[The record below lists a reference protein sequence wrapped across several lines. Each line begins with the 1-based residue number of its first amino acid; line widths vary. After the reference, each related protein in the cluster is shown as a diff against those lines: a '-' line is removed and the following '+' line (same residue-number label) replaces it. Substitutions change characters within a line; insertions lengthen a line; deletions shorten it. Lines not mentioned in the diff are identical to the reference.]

1 VFEAFI
7 IVLREGFEAFLIV
20 AITLA
25 YLGRTGRR
33 SLAAA
38 AYAGTGA
45 AVFVSIALGWLLM
58 RGASLP
64 LWEGVLGLVALPLVV
79 GLVVHMWRAGP
90 RMRGEIERRIE
101 ESAARPVKGSAAL
114 GVFTFTALMVS
125 REGMETALLLFQVRQ
140 PRLLAGAA
148 LGLLGAV
155 AMAWLWARVG
165 HAVDLRRFF
174 QVTGIFLLIFLVQIA
189 ITAFHELAEAGV
201 LPDSQALH
209 AATEPYG
216 PEGVYGRWLALV
228 MVGTPALWLAATWVM
243 ERLHGESERSSAA

>member
-1 VFEAFI
+1 MTREIDVAALSAVPEGEARGFEVEGEE
-7 IVLREGFEAFLIV
+7 IVLCNVDGEI
-20 AITLA
+20 
-25 YLGRTGRR
+25 
-33 SLAAA
+33 
-38 AYAGTGA
+38 YALQGMCTHEDLPLDGGEVEDGVLTCEWHGA
-45 AVFVSIALGWLLM
+45 AFDVCS
-58 RGASLP
+58 GA
-64 LWEGVLGLVALPLVV
+64 A
-79 GLVVHMWRAGP
+79 
-90 RMRGEIERRIE
+90 
-101 ESAARPVKGSAAL
+101 

-140 PRLLAGAA
+140 ARLLAGAA

-165 HAVDLRRFF
+165 HVIDLRRFF
-174 QVTGIFLLIFLVQIA
+174 QVTGIFLLIFVVQIA

-228 MVGTPALWLAATWVM
+228 MVGTPALWLAAVWVIQQ
-243 ERLHGESERSSAA
+243 LHGRSERSSAA